1 MLFRSGL
8 GEHRDDIAAVVDAS
22 PLPRGA
28 TASARLALAWS
39 SQRLLLWNAATRWP
53 RQHGTQSPWPG
64 GTSRAEGLCFERR
77 TGLRISGDRR
87 WQAVDTSYEPPL
99 DGLLAVARGIPSRMT
114 SSVPGRHLC

>member
-1 MLFRSGL
+1 
-8 GEHRDDIAAVVDAS
+8 VVGAS
-22 PLPRGA
+22 LLPRGA
-28 TASARLALAWS
+28 TASACLALAWS
-39 SQRLLLWNAATRWP
+39 SQRLLLWNAGARWP
-53 RQHGTQSPWPG
+53 RQHGEQPRGLGGKRPG
-64 GTSRAEGLCFERR
+64 PRAWCCVRR